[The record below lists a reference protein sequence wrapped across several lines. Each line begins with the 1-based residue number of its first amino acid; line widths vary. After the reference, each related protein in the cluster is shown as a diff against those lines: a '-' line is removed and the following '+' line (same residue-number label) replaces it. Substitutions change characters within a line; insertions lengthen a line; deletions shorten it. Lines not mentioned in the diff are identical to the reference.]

1 MFFESGF
8 NGTLCGSTWKTVWN
22 NNDNKKSG
30 AKYGC
35 CPSGKYMSAPEAVP
49 FSEDNSCSASCPV
62 GRFSSAVDNDDTS
75 CSCPAGR
82 YGSSVENDE
91 SSCQLC
97 PSGKHSLAGSAVCN
111 LNSLPDGNGKF
122 EAVERVGSLG
132 GIVDDIL
139 GTDYAKKEIATKTY
153 GPIENW
159 DVSEVTNMRS
169 LFRSKET
176 FDSDLSRWDVSSVT
190 NMRMST

>member
-62 GRFSSAVDNDDTS
+62 GRFSSAVENDDTS
-75 CSCPAGR
+75 CSCQWD
-82 YGSSVENDE
+82 SVIPCSINTYVSTQFSNSNKVE
-91 SSCQLC
+91 SNSI
-97 PSGKHSLAGSAVCN
+97 SGMFNLKIIFVKIKIQIPYFFALYSL
-111 LNSLPDGNGKF
+111 
-122 EAVERVGSLG
+122 
-132 GIVDDIL
+132 
-139 GTDYAKKEIATKTY
+139 
-153 GPIENW
+153 
-159 DVSEVTNMRS
+159 
-169 LFRSKET
+169 
-176 FDSDLSRWDVSSVT
+176 
-190 NMRMST
+190 